1 MTISLARYALTIV
14 GIAFA
19 PIVVQATL
27 VDSAISQWRG
37 YANAQTPAASTMK
50 SGSASLIEQL
60 KLTPD
65 QKQKIATIR
74 RNRTVEMNKVLT
86 GNQKVKFEA
95 ARKSGKNTSE
105 TMAAL
110 GLNPDQ
116 KKKIA
121 AIAKNSA
128 GDIMSVLNPQQK
140 KQVVTYLKQRQ
151 GGLE

>member
-1 MTISLARYALTIV
+1 MSSHIIRQASLIA
-14 GIAFA
+14 GIILLSA
-19 PIVVQATL
+19 PMAGRAILVNHAIAQA
-27 VDSAISQWRG
+27 
-37 YANAQTPAASTMK
+37 PATMK
-50 SGSASLIEQL
+50 SGATSLIEQL

-65 QKQKIATIR
+65 QKQKIATFR
-74 RNRTVEMNKVLT
+74 RNRTIEMNKVLT
-86 GNQKVKFEA
+86 GDQKAKFEA
-95 ARKSGKNTSE
+95 ARTSGKSTSA

-110 GLNPDQ
+110 GLKPDQ

-121 AIAKNSA
+121 EIAKKSA

>member
-1 MTISLARYALTIV
+1 MIIQIVRQALITA

-19 PIVVQATL
+19 PILVQATW
-27 VDSAISQWRG
+27 VDYAI
-37 YANAQTPAASTMK
+37 AQAPASTSTMK
-50 SGSASLIEQL
+50 GSGAASLIEQL

-65 QKQKIATIR
+65 QKQKIATFR

-86 GNQKVKFEA
+86 GDQKSKFEA
-95 ARKSGKNTSE
+95 ARKSGKSTSE

-110 GLNPDQ
+110 GLKPNQ

-121 AIAKNSA
+121 EIAKNSA
-128 GDIMSVLNPQQK
+128 GEIMSVLNPQQK

>member
-1 MTISLARYALTIV
+1 
-14 GIAFA
+14 
-19 PIVVQATL
+19 
-27 VDSAISQWRG
+27 
-37 YANAQTPAASTMK
+37 
-50 SGSASLIEQL
+50 
-60 KLTPD
+60 
-65 QKQKIATIR
+65 
-74 RNRTVEMNKVLT
+74 MNKVLR
-86 GNQKVKFEA
+86 GDQKAKFEA

-121 AIAKNSA
+121 EIAKKSA

-140 KQVVTYLKQRQ
+140 KQVITYLKQQR

>member
-1 MTISLARYALTIV
+1 MIRTTRQALMIA

-19 PIVVQATL
+19 PILVQGAR
-27 VDSAISQWRG
+27 VDCAI
-37 YANAQTPAASTMK
+37 AQAPAATRPMK
-50 SGSASLIEQL
+50 GSDAASLIEQL

-65 QKQKIATIR
+65 QKQKIATFR

-86 GNQKVKFEA
+86 SDQKAKFEA
-95 ARKSGKNTSE
+95 ARKSGKSTSE
-105 TMAAL
+105 TMFAL
-110 GLNPDQ
+110 GLKPNQ

-128 GDIMSVLNPQQK
+128 SEIMSVLTPQQK

-151 GGLE
+151 GSLE

>member
-1 MTISLARYALTIV
+1 MTISLARYALIIA
-14 GIAFA
+14 GFAFA
-19 PIVVQATL
+19 PMVVQATL
-27 VDSAISQWRG
+27 VDSAI
-37 YANAQTPAASTMK
+37 AQAPASSPKQAT
-50 SGSASLIEQL
+50 GAASLIEQL

-65 QKQKIATIR
+65 QKQKIATFR

-86 GNQKVKFEA
+86 SDQKAKFEA

-121 AIAKNSA
+121 AIAKSSA

>member
-27 VDSAISQWRG
+27 VDSAILQWRG
-37 YANAQTPAASTMK
+37 YANAQTLAAGTMK

-74 RNRTVEMNKVLT
+74 RNRTVAMNKVLT
-86 GNQKVKFEA
+86 GNQKAKFEA